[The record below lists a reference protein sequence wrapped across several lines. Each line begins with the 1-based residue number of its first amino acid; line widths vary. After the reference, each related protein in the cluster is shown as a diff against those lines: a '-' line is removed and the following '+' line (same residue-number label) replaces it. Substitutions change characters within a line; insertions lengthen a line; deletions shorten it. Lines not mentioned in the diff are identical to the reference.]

1 MGTDRLKR
9 ALLCL
14 GLAFCLGLAPPAARA
29 ASGPEGQAPAG
40 SLPGQESWQPYLDQA
55 PADLEDFVS
64 DPLGTVRALL
74 PGDLAGTMQ
83 ASVAGYARVLLYLL
97 LVLLISFFAG
107 EGRAALL
114 DLAAAGGSVLLCWA
128 ALAALAE
135 TVCEKLESWRLF
147 LLGFVPVYEG
157 VLIAGGEPTAGA
169 AAGGLFLSG
178 LCLLAQLLCSW
189 TPPLFHC
196 YLALSAA
203 CCISTEAALA
213 AACRS
218 AGNLFRRGLGWAGR
232 AFAALLGLQ
241 RVFTA
246 QMDQASQ
253 QLGQLLTGTVPIVGQ
268 SLSAAAGAVLSGM
281 RLLKSGLGFAA
292 IAFLAAEFLPLYM
305 VLMVHTVLL
314 LGCELLCSA
323 AGLGRCA
330 ALFGCLRQGVQGLAA
345 AIALVFGIAVLGTA
359 LLFMMG
365 GG

>member
-1 MGTDRLKR
+1 M
-9 ALLCL
+9 
-14 GLAFCLGLAPPAARA
+14 
-29 ASGPEGQAPAG
+29 
-40 SLPGQESWQPYLDQA
+40 
-55 PADLEDFVS
+55 
-64 DPLGTVRALL
+64 
-74 PGDLAGTMQ
+74 
-83 ASVAGYARVLLYLL
+83 
-97 LVLLISFFAG
+97 
-107 EGRAALL
+107 
-114 DLAAAGGSVLLCWA
+114 LCWA

-218 AGNLFRRGLGWAGR
+218 AGSLFRKGLGWAGR